1 MSEKQKPKLFGKW
14 EFEGVEVQNPG
25 LKGYISLK
33 PVYFPHS
40 SGRHEHKRF
49 KKSEVNIVE
58 RFLND
63 LMRHGQCGGKK
74 TKAINIVENAF
85 ELVHLKT
92 GQNPIQV
99 LVRALENSAPCED
112 TTRIGYGGIVYHVAV
127 DISPQRRLDL
137 ALRFLTD
144 AARKASFGNP
154 KPIDEC
160 LADEIISAAAGD
172 SKSYAVQKRN
182 EMERVA
188 MSSR

>member
-1 MSEKQKPKLFGKW
+1 MSEKQEPKLFGKW
-14 EFEGVEVQNPG
+14 EFRGVEVHDLG
-25 LKGYISLK
+25 LTRYISLK
-33 PVYFPHS
+33 PIYIPHS

-58 RFLND
+58 RFLNN

-74 TKAINIVENAF
+74 MKAIKIVENAF

-92 GQNPIQV
+92 GQNPIEV
-99 LVRALENSAPCED
+99 FVRALENSAPCED
-112 TTRIGYGGIVYHVAV
+112 TTRISYGGIVYHVAV

-137 ALRFLTD
+137 ALRFITD
-144 AARKASFGNP
+144 GARKASFGNP

-160 LADEIISAAAGD
+160 LADEIIAASARD
-172 SKSYAVQKRN
+172 SKSYAFQKRN

-188 MSSR
+188 LASR